1 MNSMR
6 DTVAGDSAAAA
17 VSDSMVAPAGDSPA
31 APAPSEPTKPA
42 AQPTAA
48 QPKAPASDSPS
59 QTPSGPMLISA
70 REDGVETLTLNRP
83 AQYNALSEELLDDL
97 AAALDRVAS
106 DESIRVVILAAA
118 GKAFCAG
125 HDLKQMRA
133 NASRAYQQALFA
145 KCSAIMTRLPALPQP
160 VIARV
165 QGMATA
171 AGCQLVASCDLAV
184 AAAGA
189 QFAVSGVRV
198 GLFCSTPAVALSRNV
213 ARKRALDMLL
223 TGDFI
228 DAATAREYGLVNR
241 VVDAAELD
249 AAAGELARSI
259 AAKPPRVIQLGKRRF
274 YEQLKLGLGDAYQLA
289 TDAMADNM
297 LFDETRE
304 GIDAF
309 IEKRRPN
316 WN

>member
-1 MNSMR
+1 
-6 DTVAGDSAAAA
+6 
-17 VSDSMVAPAGDSPA
+17 
-31 APAPSEPTKPA
+31 
-42 AQPTAA
+42 
-48 QPKAPASDSPS
+48 
-59 QTPSGPMLISA
+59 MLISEQTGA
-70 REDGVETLTLNRP
+70 VATLTLNRP
-83 AQYNALSEELLDDL
+83 AQYNALSEELLDAL
-97 AAALDRVAS
+97 AAALERIAADDSV
-106 DESIRVVILAAA
+106 RVVVLAAA

-133 NASRAYQQALFA
+133 HDDRDYQRALFA
-145 KCSAIMTRLPALPQP
+145 KCSAVMTRLPALPQP

-184 AAAGA
+184 ASADA

-198 GLFCSTPAVALSRNV
+198 GLFCSTPAVALSRNI
-213 ARKRALDMLL
+213 ARKRAMEMLL

-241 VVDAAELD
+241 VV
-249 AAAGELARSI
+249 AAGELDATVAELAQQI
-259 AAKPPRVIQLGKRRF
+259 AAKPPRVIQLGKRKF
-274 YEQLKLGLGDAYQLA
+274 YEQLKLGLGDAYRLA
-289 TDAMADNM
+289 GDTMADNM
-297 LFDETRE
+297 RMPETIE

-309 IEKRRPN
+309 IEKRKPN

>member
-1 MNSMR
+1 MNSPDDSAR
-6 DTVAGDSAAAA
+6 AAGALAAVDEAPVAGEASAAP
-17 VSDSMVAPAGDSPA
+17 PATGEA
-31 APAPSEPTKPA
+31 R
-42 AQPTAA
+42 AQPGG
-48 QPKAPASDSPS
+48 
-59 QTPSGPMLISA
+59 PSGPLISA
-70 REDGVETLTLNRP
+70 FDNGVQTLTLNRP
-83 AQYNALSEELLDDL
+83 AQYNALSEELLDAL
-97 AAALDRVAS
+97 AAALDRAAADAAV
-106 DESIRVVILAAA
+106 RVVVLAAA

-133 NASRAYQQALFA
+133 REREYQRALFA
-145 KCSAIMTRLPALPQP
+145 KCSAVMTRLPRLPQP

-165 QGMATA
+165 HGMATA

-213 ARKRALDMLL
+213 ARKRAMEMLL

-228 DAATAREYGLVNR
+228 DAGAALQYGLVNR
-241 VVDAAELD
+241 VV
-249 AAAGELARSI
+249 AAGELNAAVAALAQNI

-289 TDAMADNM
+289 GETMADNM
-297 LFDETRE
+297 MFEETRE